1 MMEFVFESTP
11 WELTVQSLHR
21 GDCLSAVRCLTLLE
35 DMSEDE
41 AEEALLELEDKGVAL
56 DVSDLPADDGN
67 GEAALRLRREKE
79 LAQTGRLLESLEE
92 NDPLGLYL
100 AELAAIPAA
109 GDVDLLAERY
119 AKGDDSVAQQL
130 VNLSLSCVV
139 ECACKM
145 AGRGVL
151 LLDLIQEGSLG
162 LWQGILNYT
171 EGDFTAHVTWWIR
184 QYLAKAVL
192 MQARSSGIGQKMRQ
206 GMEDYRDMDQRLL
219 GELERNP
226 TLEEIAEA
234 MHATPEEAAVYEAML
249 SQARLRQQVEQ
260 AREPKEEDPEDE
272 QAVEDTA
279 YFQMRQ
285 RIGELL
291 SVLPEED
298 ARLLTLRYGL
308 EGGLPLDPVQT
319 GAKLGLTAEAVVAR
333 EAAALAML
341 RKEK

>member
-11 WELTVQSLHR
+11 WELALQTMRR
-21 GDCLSAVRCLTLLE
+21 GDSLSAVRCLTLLE

-41 AEEALLELEDKGVAL
+41 AEETLLELEEKGIAL
-56 DVSDLPADDGN
+56 DVTDLLADTGS
-67 GEAALRLRREKE
+67 GETALRLRREKE
-79 LAQTGRLLESLEE
+79 LAQKGRLLEGLDE
-92 NDPLGLYL
+92 NDPLGLFL

-119 AKGDDSVAQQL
+119 AKGDDTVAQQL
-130 VNLSLSCVV
+130 ANLCLHHVV
-139 ECACKM
+139 ECACGM
-145 AGRGVL
+145 TGRGVL

-171 EGDFTAHVTWWIR
+171 EGDFTAHVCWWIR

-192 MQARSSGIGQKMRQ
+192 MQARSSDIGQKMRQ
-206 GMEDYRDMDQRLL
+206 GMTDYRDADQRLL
-219 GELERNP
+219 GELGRNP

-234 MHATPEEAAVYEAML
+234 IHVTPEEAAVYEAML

-260 AREPKEEDPEDE
+260 AKEPKEETPEDD
-272 QAVEDTA
+272 QAVENTA

-285 RIGELL
+285 RIAELL
-291 SVLPEED
+291 SVLPETD
-298 ARLLTLRYGL
+298 AKLLALRYGL

-319 GAKLGLTAEAVVAR
+319 GAKLGMTAEEVVTR
-333 EAAALAML
+333 EAAALALL